1 MDMQTAGLIMSAL
14 MILSFYVGRAV
25 GRMHL
30 QMAVVQA
37 EVELLSQR
45 NVRPSSKTSESK
57 GGNMKYEVQIDQV
70 VSEVVFV
77 DADSENDAMNKA
89 GDELYQS
96 NDSSFDG
103 MPEYKFSVR
112 KMVDTKEINNESK

>member
-37 EVELLSQR
+37 EVELLKQV
-45 NVRPSSKTSESK
+45 NATL
-57 GGNMKYEVQIDQV
+57 DQAV
-70 VSEVVFV
+70 KQ
-77 DADSENDAMNKA
+77 AKA
-89 GDELYQS
+89 
-96 NDSSFDG
+96 
-103 MPEYKFSVR
+103 
-112 KMVDTKEINNESK
+112 KEET

>member
-1 MDMQTAGLIMSAL
+1 
-14 MILSFYVGRAV
+14 
-25 GRMHL
+25 
-30 QMAVVQA
+30 
-37 EVELLSQR
+37 
-45 NVRPSSKTSESK
+45 
-57 GGNMKYEVQIDQV
+57 MKYEVQIDQV
-70 VSEVVFV
+70 VSEVVVV
-77 DADSENDAMNKA
+77 DADSENEAMNKA

>member
-37 EVELLSQR
+37 EVELLV
-45 NVRPSSKTSESK
+45 NATL
-57 GGNMKYEVQIDQV
+57 DQAV
-70 VSEVVFV
+70 KQ
-77 DADSENDAMNKA
+77 AKA
-89 GDELYQS
+89 
-96 NDSSFDG
+96 
-103 MPEYKFSVR
+103 
-112 KMVDTKEINNESK
+112 KEET